1 MSSYDFSSDGI
12 QIKGDDSFH
21 VMRLLDKDEW
31 ILLRLRK
38 GTPFQ
43 SAVFSS
49 PDEARAFAHSLGLT
63 ITKNKD
69 KE

>member
-38 GTPFQ
+38 GTSFQ